1 MRCCSGLILDWF
13 KRADYKQHYYSELR
27 QAVVRE
33 EMMLLRRFKQTYRPE
48 CVHTNFIVVIWKDLL
63 KKDRWVMPTSWLSF
77 IMTSALLAF
86 TCK

>member
-63 KKDRWVMPTSWLSF
+63 KKGLMGDANFLVILHNDVSTPRFYM
-77 IMTSALLAF
+77 
-86 TCK
+86 